1 MHVVGTVPSN
11 RITSSLLSAP
21 HRLRHPE
28 KVIEF
33 GGQVV
38 GASIPPEQDTLYVNV
53 RKWPK
58 GMDASTMS
66 VDEILPLSE
75 GVELNVVDLATMN
88 VMDKVHTMLFLHP
101 LLINGLM

>member
-1 MHVVGTVPSN
+1 M
-11 RITSSLLSAP
+11 
-21 HRLRHPE
+21 RH
-28 KVIEF
+28 IEC
-33 GGQVV
+33 
-38 GASIPPEQDTLYVNV
+38 
-53 RKWPK
+53 
-58 GMDASTMS
+58 MS